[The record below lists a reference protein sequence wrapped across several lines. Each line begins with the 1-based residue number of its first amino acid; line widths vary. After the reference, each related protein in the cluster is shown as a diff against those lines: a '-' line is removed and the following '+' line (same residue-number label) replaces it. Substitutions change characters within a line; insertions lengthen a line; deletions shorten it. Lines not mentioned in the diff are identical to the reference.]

1 MQRTLT
7 CNMQCKKII
16 ETQSQIIKQC
26 CNRIIELETHI
37 MKFDPKPNITRSVI
51 KELFPDA
58 PPIINLQKIEKITDK
73 YFLIQLEEK
82 YDKFLQK
89 NEQLLLMHDI
99 IEDLL
104 DIRDEI
110 LLQIG
115 RLNRQERMSLWKL

>member
-1 MQRTLT
+1 MQRTRS
-7 CNMQCKKII
+7 CHCKKTI
-16 ETQSQIIKQC
+16 EMQSQIIKQC

-37 MKFDPKPNITRSVI
+37 MKLDPHPNIITRSVI
-51 KELFPDA
+51 KQLFPDV
-58 PPIINLQKIEKITDK
+58 PPLIDTNKIEKITDK
-73 YFLIQLEEK
+73 HFLIKLEEK

-89 NEQLLLMHDI
+89 NQQLLFMHDI

-115 RLNRQERMSLWKL
+115 RLNRQERMSLL

>member
-1 MQRTLT
+1 MQRTRS
-7 CNMQCKKII
+7 CHCKKTI
-16 ETQSQIIKQC
+16 EMQSQIIKQC

-37 MKFDPKPNITRSVI
+37 MKLDPRPNIITRSVI
-51 KELFPDA
+51 KQLFPDV
-58 PPIINLQKIEKITDK
+58 PPLIDTKKIEKITDK
-73 YFLIQLEEK
+73 HFLIKLEEK

-89 NEQLLLMHDI
+89 NQQLLFMHDI

-115 RLNRQERMSLWKL
+115 RLNRQERMSLL

>member
-1 MQRTLT
+1 M
-7 CNMQCKKII
+7 
-16 ETQSQIIKQC
+16 QSQIIKQC

-37 MKFDPKPNITRSVI
+37 MKLDPRPNIITRSVI
-51 KELFPDA
+51 KQLFPDV
-58 PPIINLQKIEKITDK
+58 PPLIDTNKIEKITDK
-73 YFLIQLEEK
+73 HFLIKLEEK

-89 NEQLLLMHDI
+89 NQQLLFMHDI

-115 RLNRQERMSLWKL
+115 RLNRQERMSLL

>member
-1 MQRTLT
+1 MQRTRN
-7 CNMQCKKII
+7 CHCKKTI
-16 ETQSQIIKQC
+16 EMQSQIIKQC

-37 MKFDPKPNITRSVI
+37 MKLDPRPNIITRSVI
-51 KELFPDA
+51 KQLFPDV
-58 PPIINLQKIEKITDK
+58 PPLIDTKKIEKITDK
-73 YFLIQLEEK
+73 HFLIKLEEK

-89 NEQLLLMHDI
+89 NQQLLFMHDI

-115 RLNRQERMSLWKL
+115 RLNRQERMSLL